1 MTDTTIQPSDVVET
15 DDGISLKVK
24 LARATRR
31 NKLRALALVAP
42 LGIFLIIGFL
52 WPIGAML
59 LRSVHAPD
67 FGEIMHRT
75 AVVIEAWDGE
85 GIPDEH
91 VFAALVED
99 LTQAKEEK
107 TIGRAATRF
116 NFSMPGTRSVFTR
129 TGRKINSIEEGP
141 YTEAMIEINEAWGGH
156 EFWLNFQRLVEPY
169 TARFYLNSVD
179 YRIGDENEIA
189 VQPEERQIYV
199 KLFVRTLIMSLIITT
214 LCIIL
219 GYPISY
225 LLATLPLRY
234 SNLLMI
240 LVLLPFWTSLLVR
253 TTSWITLLQKEGV
266 LNDIVVGIGL
276 VADENR
282 LQMMFNATGTVIA
295 MVHILLPFLVL
306 PLFSVMKTIPPSYMR
321 AARSMGATQFT
332 AFRRVYIPQTLP
344 GVGAGSILVFILSIG
359 FYITPALV
367 GGQSG
372 QLISNIIA
380 YHMQRSLNWG
390 LAAALATILLI
401 GVLLLYW
408 LYNKIVGVD
417 NMKFG

>member
-1 MTDTTIQPSDVVET
+1 MSDTTIQPADVVES
-15 DDGISLKVK
+15 DDGVSLKVK

-42 LGIFLIIGFL
+42 LGLFLLIGFL

-85 GIPDEH
+85 GIPDETI
-91 VFAALVED
+91 FAAVVED
-99 LTQAKEEK
+99 LQQAKEEK

-129 TGRKINSIEEGP
+129 TGRKVNTLEEGP
-141 YTEAMIEINEAWGGH
+141 YTEALIEINDAWGEH
-156 EFWLNFQRLVEPY
+156 EFWLNFQRLVKPF
-169 TARFYLNSVD
+169 TTRFYLNSID
-179 YRIGDENEIA
+179 YRVGENNQIMS
-189 VQPEERQIYV
+189 QPDERQIYV
-199 KLFVRTLIMSLIITT
+199 KLFIRTLIMSAIITA

-266 LNDIVVGIGL
+266 LNDIVVGLGL
-276 VADENR
+276 VSDENR

-321 AARSMGATQFT
+321 AARSMGANQFT

-390 LAAALATILLI
+390 LAAALASILLV
-401 GVLLLYW
+401 GVLFLYW

>member
-1 MTDTTIQPSDVVET
+1 MTDTSIQPSDLLET
-15 DDGISLKVK
+15 EDGVSLKVK

-31 NKLRALALVAP
+31 NKLRALSLVAP
-42 LGIFLIIGFL
+42 LGIFLLIGFL

-67 FGEIMHRT
+67 FGEIMYRT
-75 AVVIEAWDGE
+75 AAVIENWDGE
-85 GIPDEH
+85 GIPDETI
-91 VFAALVED
+91 FAAVVED
-99 LTQAKEEK
+99 LRQAKEEK

-116 NFSMPGTRSVFTR
+116 NFSLPGTRSVFTR
-129 TGRKINSIEEGP
+129 TGRKINTLTEGP
-141 YTEAMIEINEAWGGH
+141 YTEALIEINDAWGDH
-156 EFWLNFQRLVEPY
+156 EFWLNFQRLVKPF
-169 TARFYLNSVD
+169 TTRFYLNSVD
-179 YRIGDENEIA
+179 YQVGDNNEI
-189 VQPEERQIYV
+189 VSQPEERQIYV
-199 KLFVRTLIMSLIITT
+199 RLFIRTLIMSAIITAF
-214 LCIIL
+214 CIFL
-219 GYPISY
+219 GYPVSY

-266 LNDIVVGIGL
+266 LNDIVVALGL
-276 VADENR
+276 VSDENR
-282 LQMMFNATGTVIA
+282 LQMMFNATGTTIA
-295 MVHILLPFLVL
+295 MVHILLPFMIL

-321 AARSMGATQFT
+321 AARSMGANQFT

-401 GVLLLYW
+401 GVLFLYW